1 MGDRK
6 SVLGLPP
13 SGLNA
18 VKFEGVDVN
27 LALDIDDIC
36 DTGIAGGDPNNS
48 SAEIGEKIVESLV
61 DFSARFVTHFKS
73 VDAKTL

>member
-1 MGDRK
+1 
-6 SVLGLPP
+6 LLP

-27 LALDIDDIC
+27 LAVDIDDIC
-36 DTGIAGGDPNNS
+36 DTGIAGGDPTYS

-61 DFSARFVTHFKS
+61 DFSARFVTYFKG
-73 VDAKTL
+73 VDATTS